1 MCEIGEENQNLIILW
16 SLLVKCQLPSMIS
29 LLSTGLLCGFY
40 YISTVKLSLGFLII
54 FFFCN
59 NISSFQ

>member
-54 FFFCN
+54 FFL
-59 NISSFQ
+59 